1 MLEAWAGT
9 CLSEGVLF
17 WVTWKLSKPTPPCLP
32 EGWGRCVL
40 LDLTVLRA
48 PDRHGHP
55 GFGGCPTAAGGCHPR
70 RGRGDTP
77 TSPRAPWCRQELL
90 SAALSCSGWGLLA
103 LGSPGLLCLWG
114 IRGDVSG
121 SSAGMC
127 VPEITK
133 GSRKSVCL
141 KDFFAESREALR
153 CQQLSF

>member
-1 MLEAWAGT
+1 MGRSQSSGGFVLEAWAGT

-17 WVTWKLSKPTPPCLP
+17 WVTWKLSKPPPPCLP

-70 RGRGDTP
+70 WGRGDTP

-90 SAALSCSGWGLLA
+90 SAALAGVCWHWDP
-103 LGSPGLLCLWG
+103 LGSCACGG
-114 IRGDVSG
+114 SG
-121 SSAGMC
+121 GTC
-127 VPEITK
+127 QDHQQEC
-133 GSRKSVCL
+133 VCL
-141 KDFFAESREALR
+141 KLPREVEN
-153 CQQLSF
+153 QSV